1 MDDLHLLITQLDSIV
16 WGPFMLV
23 LLIGTGVLLTVR
35 LKFVQVLMLPKALKL
50 VFKTVNTEKANGDIT
65 PFQALTTALSA
76 TIGTGNI
83 AGVATAIATG
93 GPGAIFWMWL
103 SAFFGMATKYAEAV
117 LAITFRRKLE
127 DGSTIGGPMFY
138 LKEGLQVKWLGAL
151 LGFSFA
157 VFGIVASFGIGSMVQ
172 SHSVALAINDAF
184 SLPKGVTGFVLMIL
198 TALVIIGGIK
208 RIGKVTEKI
217 VPFMAVFYFIF
228 AIIVIFM
235 KIDQFFYVLRLIFE
249 SAFSPVAAVGGFA
262 GAAVRD
268 AIRYGVARGVF
279 SNEAGLGS
287 APIAHAAAKTDNAVR
302 QGLVAMTGVFFD
314 TIIICSLTAFV
325 ILLTGVWDSGKTS
338 TELTAAAF
346 VTVFGGSGK
355 TFLALALVFFAYS
368 TILGWSYYGEQCA
381 KFLFGYKFSYFYK
394 VIYCLSVFY
403 GALRKTDFVWDMADL
418 FNGMM
423 AIPNLIGLL
432 MLSGVLVKVTKDKM
446 SDV

>member
-1 MDDLHLLITQLDSIV
+1 MENLHALIQKLDSIV
-16 WGPFMLV
+16 WGPLMLV
-23 LLIGTGVLLTVR
+23 LIIGTGVLLTFRLGFIQVR
-35 LKFVQVLMLPKALKL
+35 LLPKALRLIFRKGGNEN
-50 VFKTVNTEKANGDIT
+50 VEGDIS

-83 AGVATAIATG
+83 AGVATAIAAG

-117 LAITFRRKLE
+117 LAVNFRKRLE
-127 DGSTIGGPMFY
+127 DGTSIGGPMYY
-138 LKEGLQVKWLGAL
+138 LKEGLSVKPLGAV
-151 LGFSFA
+151 LGFLFA

-172 SHSVALAINDAF
+172 SHSVAMAVNDAF
-184 SLPKGVTGFVLMIL
+184 NVSEGVTGFILMVF

-217 VPFMAVFYFIF
+217 VPFMAIFYFIF
-228 AIIVIFM
+228 ALIIIVLNLG
-235 KIDQFFYVLRLIFE
+235 QFISVIVLIFK
-249 SAFSPVAAVGGFA
+249 SAFTPVAAVGGFA

-268 AIRYGVARGVF
+268 ALRFGVARGVF

-287 APIAHAAAKTDNAVR
+287 APIAHAAAKTDNPVR

-338 TELTAAAF
+338 TELTAMAF
-346 VTVFGGSGK
+346 VSVFGGSGK
-355 TFLALALVFFAYS
+355 TFLAVALIFFAYS

-381 KFLFGYKFSYFYK
+381 KFLFGYRFSYFYK
-394 VIYCLSVFY
+394 IIYSLSVFY
-403 GALRKTDFVWDMADL
+403 GAMRKTDFVWDMADL

-423 AIPNLIGLL
+423 AIPNLVGLIL
-432 MLSGVLVKVTKDKM
+432 LSGILVKITKDKM